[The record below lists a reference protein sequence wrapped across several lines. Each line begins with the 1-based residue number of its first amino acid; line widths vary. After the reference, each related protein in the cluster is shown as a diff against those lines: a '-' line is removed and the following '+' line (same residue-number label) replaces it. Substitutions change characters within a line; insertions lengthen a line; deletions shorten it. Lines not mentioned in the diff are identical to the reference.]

1 MREIG
6 PDVYVETAFQGGNVG
21 LIVTPEG
28 AVLVDTPMM
37 PWEARQW
44 AATVKRTTKQPIR
57 FVINTDHHTEHIL
70 GNQFFAA
77 PVVGHELAWKEI
89 TGYSEAYRQRLIDSL
104 QVGDPQRDAELKELV
119 LVPPKVTVTARL
131 TLFLGD
137 RCIYIIHVGGHCPSS
152 LLVYAQREGV
162 LFAGDVV
169 VRGVH
174 PTLGQA
180 NSKTWLRA
188 LNRIRRMSCDVL
200 VPGIG
205 EPGDKEIT
213 TDISTYIRDIRAGVR
228 RQFAAGRSKAE
239 TYNQLLSVV
248 SSFPISEGRK
258 DKIEQQFKAG
268 INQVYEEIK
277 SEKST
282 GNA

>member
-1 MREIG
+1 MQEIG
-6 PDVYVETAFQGGNVG
+6 PGVYVETGFQGGNVG

-77 PVVGHELAWKEI
+77 PVVAHELAWKEI

-104 QVGDPQRDAELKELV
+104 QIGDAERDTELKELV
-119 LVPPKVTVTARL
+119 LVPPKVTTTERM

-137 RCIYIIHVGGHCPSS
+137 KCIHVIHVGGHCPSS
-152 LLVYAQREGV
+152 VLVYAQREGV

-169 VRGVH
+169 VRGIH
-174 PTLGQA
+174 PSLAQA
-180 NSKTWLRA
+180 SSKAWLRA
-188 LNRIRRMSCDVL
+188 LNRIRRMSFNVL
-200 VPGIG
+200 VPGVG
-205 EPGDKEIT
+205 EPGDKGMT
-213 TDISTYIRDIRAGVR
+213 ADISTYIREIRAGVR
-228 RQFAAGRSKAE
+228 RHFAAGRSKAE
-239 TYNQLLSVV
+239 TYNQLLSAV
-248 SSFPISEGRK
+248 SSFPIPEGRK

-277 SEKST
+277 SEKSAENT
-282 GNA
+282 

>member
-6 PDVYVETAFQGGNVG
+6 PGIYVETGFQGGNVG
-21 LIVTPEG
+21 LIVTSEG
-28 AVLVDTPMM
+28 AVLIDTPMM

-44 AATVKRTTKQPIR
+44 ASTVRLATDQPIR
-57 FVINTDHHTEHIL
+57 FVVNTDHHTEHIL

-104 QVGDPQRDAELKELV
+104 QVGDAEGDTDLKGLV
-119 LVPPKVTVTARL
+119 LVPPKVTITERL

-137 RCIYIIHVGGHCPSS
+137 KCIHIIHVGGHCPSS
-152 LLVYAQREGV
+152 VLVYVQREGV
-162 LFAGDVV
+162 LFAGDIV

-174 PTLGQA
+174 PFLAQA
-180 NSKTWLRA
+180 NSKAWLRA
-188 LNRIRRMSCDVL
+188 LNRIRRMSFDLL

-205 EPGDKEIT
+205 EPGEKEMT
-213 TDISTYIRDIRAGVR
+213 ADISTYIRDIRAGVR

-239 TYNQLLSVV
+239 TYNQLLSTV
-248 SSFPISEGRK
+248 SLFPIPEGRK